1 MSNNN
6 NNNYDGTYD
15 SQFPTWWNGTATTND
30 NFTFTTSTDGIT
42 CGNILSYTANTTWD
56 FYNNYDMWPRGVQ
69 DPSTEHKYAP
79 KWHILLG
86 YKNQLKIMWD

>member
-1 MSNNN
+1 MSN
-6 NNNYDGTYD
+6 DG
-15 SQFPTWWNGTATTND
+15 STWWGGTATTND
-30 NFTFTTSTDGIT
+30 NFTFTASTDGST
-42 CGNILSYTANTTWD
+42 YGNILSLTANTTWD

-69 DPSTEHKYAP
+69 DPSTESKYNP